1 MNTFKVKIEIEAES
15 QEEAAEVLDSL
26 MYIHEN
32 FKNNEL
38 IAFTDI
44 MADNPEMIKMIK
56 SKIEKPPKILMTFT
70 KSTIGK
76 KILGVFGVNLEEMK
90 KKYEKN

>member
-1 MNTFKVKIEIEAES
+1 MIYKVEIEIEA
-15 QEEAAEVLDSL
+15 QDKEEAEEVLDSL

-56 SKIEKPPKILMTFT
+56 AKIEKPPKLLTNFA

-76 KILGVFGVNLEEMK
+76 KILGSLGISIDEIK
-90 KKYEKN
+90 KKYETA

>member
-1 MNTFKVKIEIEAES
+1 MIFKVGIEIEA
-15 QEEAAEVLDSL
+15 QDKEEAEEVLDSL

-56 SKIEKPPKILMTFT
+56 AKIEKPPKLLTNFA

-76 KILGVFGVNLEEMK
+76 KILGSLGISIDEIK
-90 KKYEKN
+90 KKYETA

>member
-1 MNTFKVKIEIEAES
+1 MIFKVEIEIEAES
-15 QEEAAEVLDSL
+15 KEQAEEVLDSL

-56 SKIEKPPKILMTFT
+56 AKIEKPPKLLTNFA

-76 KILGVFGVNLEEMK
+76 KILGSLGISIDEIK
-90 KKYEKN
+90 KKYETA